1 MKTYKLPLLLTLL
14 AVAISG
20 YCFGEATE
28 REDFQSL
35 CKLYQETSGTAGA
48 LAQAESFVSKY
59 SDSEYLPRA
68 QYIMASCYGDSLD
81 AIRLYGKIAS
91 KNKDSEIAISSVL
104 MIAQIYYNLGKYKEA
119 EEYYQKV
126 ITEHPSHFSVR
137 EALYQLMQNEI
148 ALGQWDKAEA
158 TLRKLLLTDPY
169 YEKQDK
175 VIYSYGL
182 ALYHQGNYEAALQKF
197 NALTTTEALY
207 YQGRCQEKL
216 QKYIPA
222 TVTFKQLLT
231 QYPKSIFEEDVRFLI
246 SDCFYRSGDY
256 PLAMTEY
263 NKFLEDFPGSYL
275 KENTLYRIGCCYYLE
290 KQYNDAIEKFR
301 GFMQDYT
308 TSEFTPYSSFMV
320 GESFLAQKDLIR
332 SSFAYGEI
340 LKNFPQNEIIPETY
354 YKLGWCYS
362 QQNSFES
369 AIDIYNRLITAFPKH
384 TLVPYAL
391 LLSADN
397 YTRMG
402 QIDQAVECY
411 RKVLDMP
418 KKTDEITEVAL
429 FMMTK
434 TFYDAKRYGDILS
447 SFQYIL
453 NSLPP
458 SNSEW
463 RSYTYLMVAESY
475 YAMSFF
481 TESTRVYD
489 MVIKNFPYTQV
500 ASMAQEGKA
509 WAAFKVKDYSKA
521 EKDRQEFTEDM
532 TVKKG
537 KSTQISN
544 EFEMG
549 NIYFNQKKYVEAL
562 DVFEK
567 FEQTY
572 PEDELVPESIFNS
585 GRCYYKLEY
594 YSKAIQSWERVINK
608 YPKYGKVQESMN
620 LVADTYFRAQKYPES
635 IESYKRI
642 IAAYPETEISKQSQ
656 LRIAQCYYNAGD
668 NETSIIEFQRFLNT
682 YPNDLTA
689 QAALDGIA
697 MSADRMIQA
706 GASTDL
712 DIKVLQDFVVKYPK
726 SKIAGDAQFRIAM
739 RYYEKKNY
747 PRAAKEFVHVADFS
761 ASEQNVPDSYF
772 YGAEGFYYAVDYV
785 DAIPIYRR
793 FIKNFP
799 KHAQLRI
806 AYLHLANSLYY
817 TEKFYDAAL
826 VYQDLTKLT
835 KDKDEVAQTALINSA
850 LCLKKSSKFQDAA
863 TAYESYLE
871 QYPKSENS
879 GSTLVEL
886 FSLYEMLKQ
895 YDNAIAVAQEL
906 LEKLPQNNEL
916 RPELMYKIGE
926 LDLKQGNL
934 KQGIPELKALL
945 KYMPLNDPWRLSA
958 IARVAQEYENHK
970 QWDDAIAM
978 YKEVM
983 NSTSEKKW
991 INAAQ
996 ERIQAC
1002 NLLKQQETETAK

>member
-1 MKTYKLPLLLTLL
+1 MKTYRLFLLSALFVIG
-14 AVAISG
+14 AAG
-20 YCFGEATE
+20 YCFAEQTE

-35 CKLYQETSGTAGA
+35 CKLYQDTSGTAGA
-48 LAQAESFVSKY
+48 LAQAENFLRKY
-59 SDSEYLPRA
+59 PDSEYAPRA
-68 QYIMASCYGDSLD
+68 QYIMASSYGDSLD
-81 AIRLYGKIAS
+81 AVRLYDKISS
-91 KNKDSEIAISSVL
+91 KNKNSEISISAVV
-104 MIAQIYYNLGKYKEA
+104 MIGQIYYNLGKYKEA
-119 EEYYQKV
+119 AESYQQV
-126 ITEHPSHFSVR
+126 INSFPSHFIAR
-137 EALYQLMQNEI
+137 ETLYELMQAQI

-182 ALYHQGNYEAALQKF
+182 ILYHEGNYEVAFQKF
-197 NALTTTEALY
+197 NCLSTAEALY
-207 YQGRCQEKL
+207 YQARCQEKL

-222 TVTFKQLLT
+222 TVTFKQLLM
-231 QYPKSIFEEDVRFLI
+231 QYPKSTFEEDVRFLI
-246 SDCFYRSGDY
+246 ADCFYRSGDY
-256 PLAMTEY
+256 PLAMDEY

-275 KENTLYRIGCCYYLE
+275 KENTIYRIGCSFYLQ
-290 KQYNDAIEKFR
+290 KQYKDAIDKFR
-301 GFMQDYT
+301 GFMQEYSE
-308 TSEFTPYSSFMV
+308 SEFTPYSSFMV
-320 GESFLAQKDLIR
+320 GESFLAEKDLIR

-340 LKNFPQNEIIPETY
+340 LKNFPQNTIIPQTY
-354 YKLGWCYS
+354 YKLGWCYT
-362 QQNSFES
+362 QQKSYES
-369 AIDIYNRLITAFPKH
+369 AIDMFNRLIAAFPKH
-384 TLVPYAL
+384 DLVPYAL

-397 YTRMG
+397 YNRLG
-402 QIDQAVECY
+402 ELDQAVDCY

-418 KKTDEITEVAL
+418 KKSDDITEVAL

-434 TFYDAKRYGDILS
+434 TFYDAKRYGDIIS

-521 EKDRQEFTEDM
+521 EKDREEFTEDM

-537 KSTQISN
+537 KSTQMSN

-549 NIYFNQKKYVEAL
+549 NIYFNQKKYAEAL

-567 FEQTY
+567 FEQNY
-572 PEDELVPESIFNS
+572 PEDELVPEAIFDS

-594 YSKAIQSWERVINK
+594 YSKAIQDWERVINK
-608 YPKYGKVQESMN
+608 YPKYEKVQEAMN
-620 LVADTYFRAQKYPES
+620 LVADTYFRAQKYPEA
-635 IESYKRI
+635 IEAYKRI
-642 IAAYPETEISKQSQ
+642 IAAYPDTDIAKQSH
-656 LRIAQCYYNAGD
+656 LRIAQSYYNGGN
-668 NETSIIEFQRFLNT
+668 NETAIIEYQRFMFM
-682 YPNDLTA
+682 YPDDPTTQN
-689 QAALDGIA
+689 ALDGIGMA
-697 MSADRMIQA
+697 ADRMVQA

-712 DIKVLQDFVVKYPK
+712 DIKVLQDFVAKYPK
-726 SKIAGDAQFRIAM
+726 SKFAGDAQFKIAM
-739 RYYEKKNY
+739 RFYEKKNY
-747 PRAAKEFVHVADFS
+747 PKAAREFDNVADYS

-772 YGAEGFYYAVDYV
+772 YGAEAYYYAVDYV
-785 DAIPIYRR
+785 DAAPIYKR

-799 KHAQLRI
+799 KHSQLRI

-817 TEKFYDAAL
+817 TEKFLDASLA
-826 VYQDLTKLT
+826 YQELTKLT
-835 KDKDEVAQTALINSA
+835 KDKDEVAQTALINCA
-850 LCLKKSSKFQDAA
+850 LCLKKAGKFQDAA
-863 TAYESYLE
+863 NTYESYVA
-871 QYPKSENS
+871 QYPKSENY
-879 GSTLVEL
+879 GDTLIEL

-906 LEKLPQNNEL
+906 LEKLPKNNEL
-916 RPELMYKIGE
+916 RPELMYKVGE
-926 LDLKQGNL
+926 LDLKQGNT
-934 KQGIPELKALL
+934 KMGIPELKVLL
-945 KYMPLNDPWRLSA
+945 RYTPLNNPWRLSA
-958 IARVAQEYENHK
+958 IARVAQEYENEK
-970 QWDDAIAM
+970 KWDDAITM

-991 INAAQ
+991 VLAAQ
-996 ERIQAC
+996 ERIQAVT
-1002 NLLKQQETETAK
+1002 LLKQQQQETAK